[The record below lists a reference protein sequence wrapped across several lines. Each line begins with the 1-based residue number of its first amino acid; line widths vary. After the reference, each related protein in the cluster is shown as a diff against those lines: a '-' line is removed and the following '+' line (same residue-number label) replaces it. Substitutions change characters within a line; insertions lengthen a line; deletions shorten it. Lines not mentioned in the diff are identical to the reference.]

1 MRTRRVLSSV
11 FATGFIL
18 FVGAELG
25 AQVHSGAPAVSLAPS
40 SAAAVAS
47 PAAVP
52 TASPSPAGTVAA
64 AAPKPTSAPAVVSGT
79 FRGAVEQTQYGSVQV
94 SVTVAAG
101 KITDVAALK
110 LTDQGGRSVQISAY
124 AAPVLRSEV
133 LTSQSAKV
141 SSVSGATYTSSG
153 YLSSVQSALDN
164 AHLA

>member
-25 AQVHSGAPAVSLAPS
+25 AQVHSGAPAVSLAPP
-40 SAAAVAS
+40 SAAAAS